1 MADETILIKIE
12 VEGASEAGKSTQDL
26 TGAINKQ
33 EQSIKSLREANK
45 LLTKQRNETDITTEA
60 GRKKLVELNDQLDKN
75 NEVIKKN
82 VDSYTKQ
89 KIGIG
94 DYKGALDKLVPGL
107 GATATGF
114 KEMAMK
120 AAAFVATP
128 IGLVITALGVAIG
141 ALTQYFKSSA
151 EGQDN
156 LTKVMSV
163 GKVVF
168 ESFIRV
174 VEALGAVLFK
184 TLEFIGSVAE
194 KIIGFV
200 SPSAQAAI
208 DATVKAGQAIADL
221 DDKIDEDETRLVLK
235 RAETQNQVAKL
246 RAQAIQLE
254 GKAKKDQIE
263 KAIQLEKDLSAEEV
277 AHAQMK
283 LDLFDKEHAT
293 VKKLNDEDARSR
305 AELSAAIVAADTAAF
320 ENTLRLSKEIEAL
333 TNKDEAAQANAD
345 ALQKAI
351 DDKNSEGASFIEVEN
366 AKIQA
371 VDATIKFNLAAA
383 QKQTEAWKKFDKA
396 KLASAIEAQEKEK
409 QLDFLMGQQKL
420 ANLSTVLN
428 QASGLIDKNS
438 AAYKVLAIS
447 QASIDTYRAAA
458 AALAPPPVGAGPLFG
473 PILAGTTIAL
483 GLANIAK
490 IAGFTE
496 GGYTGHGGK
505 YEPAGIVH
513 RGEYVVPQHIV
524 QNPSY
529 AGNIS
534 ALESARRQYVDGG
547 LVTNTAVQDINNMAG
562 INDAISKIQVFASW
576 TEGMAVGN
584 SIQFKESIATV

>member
-26 TGAINKQ
+26 SNAIEKQTKSIKDLREENKQ
-33 EQSIKSLREANK
+33 
-45 LLTKQRNETDITTEA
+45 LTKARNEVDLKSKEGQA
-60 GRKKLVELNDQLDKN
+60 ELAKLNSQLDKN
-75 NEVIKKN
+75 NEIIKKN
-82 VDSYTKQ
+82 VDQYTKQ

-114 KEMAMK
+114 QAMATK

-156 LTKVMSV
+156 LTKLMSV

-254 GKAKKDQIE
+254 GKDKKDQIE
-263 KAIQLEKDLSAEEV
+263 KAIQLEKDLAAQEV
-277 AHAQMK
+277 THAQMK

-305 AELSAAIVAADTAAF
+305 AELSAAVIAADTAAF
-320 ENTLRLSKEIEAL
+320 ENTLRLQKESEAL
-333 TNKDEAAQANAD
+333 DNQIKATKVQDTVDE
-345 ALQKAI
+345 I
-351 DDKNSEGASFIEVEN
+351 DRKNSEGAAFIEVEN
-366 AKIQA
+366 LKQQAIQKTTDKQIQA
-371 VDATIKFNLAAA
+371 GLAAA
-383 QKQTEAWKKFDKA
+383 TKSIDANKKA
-396 KLASAIEAQEKEK
+396 A
-409 QLDFLMGQQKL
+409 LDFQNAEQTKTKISYLEGQNRL
-420 ANLSTVLN
+420 ANISQILG
-428 QASGLIDKNS
+428 QAAGLMDQNTI
-438 AAYKVLAIS
+438 AYKSLAIAR
-447 QASIDTYRAAA
+447 ASVDTYRAAN
-458 AALAPPPVGAGPLFG
+458 AALAENLGFPWG
-473 PILAGTTIAL
+473 LAAMITTIGI
-483 GLANIAK
+483 GLANVAK
-490 IAGFTE
+490 IAGFAE

-534 ALESARRQYVDGG
+534 ALESARRGYADGG

-584 SIQFKESIATV
+584 SIAFKESIATV